1 MFNLMEKMMTR
12 NLKLA
17 LLALTFCSVAGAAT
31 TMEKDGVLR
40 DETGRTLYLFAK
52 DEAGKSNCVDGCLA
66 KWPAF
71 TAKADAQPAG
81 DLTLVTRNDG
91 SKQWALKGKPLYY
104 FIGDAKTGDVNGDGM
119 GGVWSVV
126 RSNAAAAPAKSGGYS
141 Y

>member
-1 MFNLMEKMMTR
+1 MTR
-12 NLKLA
+12 TLKTA
-17 LLALTFCSVAGAAT
+17 LIALTLSAVAAAAGAAT
-31 TMEKDGVLR
+31 TMEKDGILR

-52 DEAGKSNCVDGCLA
+52 DEAGKSNCVEACLA

-71 TAKADAQPAG
+71 AAKADAQPAG

-104 FIGDAKTGDVNGDGM
+104 FAGDGTVGDTKGDGL

-126 RSNAAAAPAKSGGYS
+126 RSSAAPAAKPAAYGY
-141 Y
+141 

>member
-1 MFNLMEKMMTR
+1 MTR

-17 LLALTFCSVAGAAT
+17 LIALSFCTVAGAAT
-31 TMEKDGVLR
+31 TVEKDGVLR

-52 DEAGKSNCVDGCLA
+52 DEVGKSNCVEGCLA

-71 TAKADAQPAG
+71 AAKADAQPSG
-81 DLTLVTRNDG
+81 DLTVVTRNDG

-104 FIGDAKTGDVNGDGM
+104 FIGDAKAGDVNGDGM
-119 GGVWSVV
+119 GGVWSAV
-126 RSNAAAAPAKSGGYS
+126 RSSAPAAAKAGAYS